1 MYIKCLDKTKAV
13 FSKLYKND
21 LIDHLE
27 SYVSHIKMYPILSSS
42 FEMFNIFNLTNSGEI
57 IMDLN
62 SLFLS
67 AKVNFFSKV
76 LQLI

>member
-1 MYIKCLDKTKAV
+1 
-13 FSKLYKND
+13 
-21 LIDHLE
+21 
-27 SYVSHIKMYPILSSS
+27 MYPILSSS